1 MTWKFR
7 FSGIVFSAILLA
19 FFVTAVS
26 AQKVK
31 IRKSATGRVASTQ
44 PTRNEPTRNE
54 TRGNLSTDEQ
64 QIHYLI
70 NNERRKKGLG
80 DLYWDEDLAKMAR
93 AYSKKM
99 ARESFFSHFDRDGNS
114 VVERA
119 KDSDIKGWNKI
130 GENLFFCE
138 GYDSFDSLAVRG
150 WMNSSEHRRNILDR
164 QFTTTGIG
172 VAQTRD
178 GRIYITQ
185 VFIRN

>member
-1 MTWKFR
+1 MTWKFK
-7 FSGIVFSAILLA
+7 FSRIVLFTILFT

-26 AQKVK
+26 AQRVR
-31 IRKSATGRVASTQ
+31 IQKSATGRVASNQ
-44 PTRNEPTRNE
+44 PIRQETRRE
-54 TRGNLSTDEQ
+54 TRGSLSSDEL
-64 QIHYLI
+64 QIHYLV
-70 NNERRKKGLG
+70 NNERRKKGLS

-99 ARESFFSHFDRDGNS
+99 ARESFFSHFDGDGNS
-114 VVERA
+114 VINRA
-119 KDSDIKGWNKI
+119 EDSNIGGWNKI

-138 GYDSFDSLAVRG
+138 GYDDFDALAVRG
-150 WMNSSEHRRNILDR
+150 WMNSAEHRRNILDR

>member
-7 FSGIVFSAILLA
+7 FSRIVIFAILLT

-26 AQKVK
+26 AQRVR
-31 IRKSATGRVASTQ
+31 IQKSATGRVASNEQ
-44 PTRNEPTRNE
+44 MRDEPTRRE
-54 TRGNLSTDEQ
+54 TRGSLSSDEQ

-70 NNERRKKGLG
+70 NNERRKKGLS
-80 DLYWDEDLAKMAR
+80 DLYWDEDLARLAR
-93 AYSKKM
+93 NYSKKM
-99 ARESFFSHFDRDGNS
+99 ARESFFSHFDNDGNS

-119 KDSDIKGWNKI
+119 KDSDIRGWNKI

-150 WMNSSEHRRNILDR
+150 WMNSPEHRRNILDR

-172 VAQTRD
+172 IAQTRD